1 MSVAELWDGESLKCT
16 FHRCVDRR
24 LFLMWEE
31 LVSLVSTIEFS
42 EEEDT
47 LVWQYQSSGSD

>member
-1 MSVAELWDGESLKCT
+1 LKC
-16 FHRCVDRR
+16 RV
-24 LFLMWEE
+24 FLMWEE
-31 LVSLVSTIEFS
+31 LVSLVSTVEFS